1 MHFLEPIVNLFNRLK
16 YKNKLAI
23 IFISVILPL
32 FVPSYFTYKSLYE
45 DLETIHSEQKA
56 LQLSCKILILI
67 KELQEHRGLMQG
79 FLSGNRSFKQ
89 DIVKREKEI
98 EKIFLEL
105 NGFKNIIDVKK
116 LKDEY
121 LKTKSIKDIDK
132 NFLLHTKLI
141 ENLLKL
147 NKDIAIYYDTYKENN
162 VKDYYIITSIF
173 DILPNISENIGKIRG
188 YLTGYLTKNEIK
200 KEKIQN
206 LLITLAFEIDKLDSA
221 KNTAF
226 NNENIVNKEYIDL
239 KKSLKD
245 YMNSVKRIIDEKEYK
260 KPREF
265 FYYSTKIISKV
276 NSFHKEISKRFEKY
290 LQTKEKRIYFDIF
303 LITLGLL
310 LVISTFI
317 YLFLGFYYS
326 VINSLQKII
335 EAAKRITNQDYSKNL
350 IINTKDEFTNIA
362 NTLNIMQKEIKRHI
376 NFLKWY
382 QIALD
387 STTLVTK
394 SDIKGN
400 ITYANKAFLEK
411 IGYKLEEILGKPHNI
426 FRHPEMPKEIF
437 KKMWYTILSKKV
449 WKGILKIR
457 TKDGK
462 DLIMKTSIIPILDEK
477 EDIKE
482 FVAVR
487 VDITDLI
494 KAQEK
499 IKKMLY
505 FDNLTSLPNR
515 TKLMEDLKNYKA
527 FAIVVF
533 NIDDFREINDIYG
546 FGAGNFILK
555 ESAKIL
561 KKFEDKDIKLY
572 RLPADE
578 FAFVFFS
585 KIDKKEIQNFVLK
598 ITNAIENHI
607 FTYNNFDIN
616 IILRCGIS
624 IFNKEY
630 KNIEKTI
637 LDAEAVVKEVKTTNH
652 KSLFFEESETAKE
665 EYKKT
670 LLWIK
675 KIKDAIANDRIVPY
689 FQPLYNN
696 KTQKIEKY
704 EALVRLIDKDGK
716 VVSPFFFLD
725 IAKKA
730 KLYTKITQIMV
741 EKSLK
746 TFENRDEEISINI
759 SMQDLL
765 DKNTV
770 EFIKEKLKE
779 YHMKKRAIF
788 KNRENSFNG
797 VVIEITE
804 SEEVENYDLLIDFIK
819 DIKQYNVKISMD
831 DFGTGYSNF
840 VYILNMGVDYL
851 KIDGSLI
858 KDILKDDRSLTLVKA
873 IDSFTKKLGIKTV
886 AEFVSDE
893 GIQKKIE
900 EIGIN
905 YSQGYYI
912 SKPIPAD
919 RLPKSSSI

>member
-1 MHFLEPIVNLFNRLK
+1 MHFLEPITNLFNKLK
-16 YKNKLAI
+16 YKNKLALM
-23 IFISVILPL
+23 FISVITPFLV
-32 FVPSYFTYKSLYE
+32 FSYFTYKSFYKE
-45 DLETIHSEQKA
+45 LETIHSEQKA
-56 LQLSCKILILI
+56 LQLSSKILTLI
-67 KELQEHRGLMQG
+67 KELQVHRGLMQG
-79 FLSGNRSFKQ
+79 FLNGQKSFKK
-89 DIVKREKEI
+89 DIVKEEKEI
-98 EKIFLEL
+98 DKIFLEL
-105 NGFKNIIDVKK
+105 NSFKNIIDVKK

-121 LKTKSIKDIDK
+121 LKIKSIKDIDK

-141 ENLLKL
+141 EYLLKL
-147 NKDIAIYYDTYKENN
+147 NKDIAIFYGLFKENN

-188 YLTGYLTKNEIK
+188 YLTGYLTKKEIK

-206 LLITLAFEIDKLDSA
+206 LLTTLTFEIEKLDSA
-221 KNTAF
+221 IKTAF
-226 NNENIVNKEYIDL
+226 NDKDKEYADL
-239 KKSLKD
+239 KKSLKA
-245 YMNSVKRIIDEKEYK
+245 YMNSVKRTIDQKENIT
-260 KPREF
+260 PREF
-265 FYYSTKIISKV
+265 FDYSTKIISKV

-290 LQTKEKRIYFDIF
+290 LQTKEKRLYFDI
-303 LITLGLL
+303 LLLTSGLL
-310 LVISTFI
+310 LVIFTSL
-317 YLFLGFYYS
+317 YLFLGFYLS
-326 VINSLQKII
+326 VTNSLQKIM
-335 EAAKRITNQDYSKNL
+335 EATKRMTEQDYSKDL
-350 IINTKDEFTNIA
+350 VIYTKDEFTNIA
-362 NTLNIMQKEIKRHI
+362 DTLNRMQKEIKKHI

-387 STTLVTK
+387 SATLVTK

-400 ITYANKAFLEK
+400 ITYANRAFLK
-411 IGYKLEEILGKPHNI
+411 KSGYKLEEILGKPYNI

-437 KKMWYTILSKKV
+437 KNMWDTILSKKV

-462 DLIMKTSIIPILDEK
+462 DLIMKISIVPILDEK

-482 FVAVR
+482 FVAVII
-487 VDITDLI
+487 DITDLI
-494 KAQEK
+494 KTQEK
-499 IKKMLY
+499 IKRMLH

-527 FAIVVF
+527 FAIAVF
-533 NIDDFREINDIYG
+533 NINNFREINDIYG
-546 FGAGNFILK
+546 FEAGNFILK
-555 ESAKIL
+555 KSVEIL

-578 FAFVFFS
+578 FAFIFFS
-585 KIDKKEIQNFVLK
+585 KRDKKEIQNFALK
-598 ITNAIENHI
+598 VTNAIENHI
-607 FTYNNFDIN
+607 FTYNEFDIS
-616 IILRCGIS
+616 ILLRCGIS
-624 IFNKEY
+624 IFNEEY
-630 KNIEKTI
+630 ESIEKTL
-637 LDAEAVVKEVKTTNH
+637 LDAEAAVKEVKTTSY
-652 KSLFFEESETAKE
+652 KCLFFEESETAQE

-675 KIKDAIANDRIVPY
+675 KIKDAIVNDRIVPY
-689 FQPLYNN
+689 FQPLYN

-704 EALVRLIDKDGK
+704 EALVRLIDEDGK

-779 YHMKKRAIF
+779 YHMKKRVIF
-788 KNRENSFNG
+788 ENRENSFNS

-804 SEEVENYDLLIDFIK
+804 SEEIENYDLVIDFIK
-819 DIKQYNVKISMD
+819 DIKQYNVKISID

-858 KDILKDDRSLTLVKA
+858 KNILKDDKSLTLVKA
-873 IDSFTKKLGIKTV
+873 IDSFTKELSIKTV

-893 GIQKKIE
+893 YIQKKIE
-900 EIGIN
+900 EIGID

-919 RLPKSSSI
+919 KLPKSSSI